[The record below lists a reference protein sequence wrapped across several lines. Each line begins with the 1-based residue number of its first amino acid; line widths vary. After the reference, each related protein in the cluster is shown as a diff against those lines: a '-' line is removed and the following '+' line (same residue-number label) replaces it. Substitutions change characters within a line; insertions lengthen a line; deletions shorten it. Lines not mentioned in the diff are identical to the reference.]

1 MESALPLGS
10 GPGCLVCI
18 KRSES
23 YDQMQSQVVEKGAN
37 MASDSEVLESI
48 DRKLSVL
55 MGLQAYLL
63 VREMTITGGAP
74 ILRRLGMTPSEI
86 GHVFET
92 SAATVS
98 VQISKAKKKRTK

>member
-1 MESALPLGS
+1 
-10 GPGCLVCI
+10 
-18 KRSES
+18 
-23 YDQMQSQVVEKGAN
+23 
-37 MASDSEVLESI
+37 MASDSEVLASI
-48 DRKLSVL
+48 DRKLSILVAL
-55 MGLQAYLL
+55 DAYRL
-63 VREMTITGGAP
+63 VREMTISEGAP